1 MNVSH
6 RKGMWNSRNSGLVI
20 ERINRVILGGE
31 RDSVWIQVNPGSCSS
46 MLIGWIGGYSLVL
59 KLILVLSIILSVG
72 VPLFFGRRV
81 VESRSAKYL
90 GGSVGIFIM

>member
-1 MNVSH
+1 
-6 RKGMWNSRNSGLVI
+6 
-20 ERINRVILGGE
+20 
-31 RDSVWIQVNPGSCSS
+31 
-46 MLIGWIGGYSLVL
+46 MLIGWIGRYSLVL